1 MSSPRILVFTGD
13 GAGKTSAAL
22 GKVLRLVARGRSV
35 AVLQFLKHDSNTG
48 EIASL
53 ERLGVAVEQ
62 CGMGFVPKPGSAR
75 YASHRDAAQA
85 GIARARALAAS
96 HDALVLDEICG
107 AIARGLVDEA
117 QLLDILA
124 ALRPGQVCICT
135 GRDASPGLLAAADTV
150 SELGCVKHAL
160 GAGVPAQEGI
170 ER

>member
-1 MSSPRILVFTGD
+1 MITARILVFTGA

-35 AVLQFLKHDSNTG
+35 AVLQFLKHDPDTG

-53 ERLGVAVEQ
+53 ARLGVAVEQ

-75 YASHRDAAQA
+75 YVSHREAAQA
-85 GIARARALAAS
+85 GIVRARVLAAS

-107 AIARGLVDEA
+107 AVAKGLVDEA
-117 QLLDILA
+117 QLLALLVS
-124 ALRPGQVCICT
+124 LRPGQVCICT

-160 GAGVPAQEGI
+160 EAGVPAQEGV